1 MSFGDVT
8 EPREERATAVCRR
21 PQDRGHLRLH
31 RRLMAEGLG
40 FQWRALQTRV
50 PTVLGPPPSWSLCPR
65 DFRPQPRG
73 AGRGPQAHRAETGG
87 GTCSGAGPC
96 VTGGAWQPGRGC
108 RGRGQQGGAWPSGR
122 AQLGGRQR
130 PGCAPGA
137 RGLAAAG
144 GDVRL
149 PRPQR
154 PPGAARLSRLEWFGN
169 GELAPAL
176 QSSAA
181 VAGLRRRRRRRRDA
195 PPSPSSPP
203 VPRPRFASPAARP
216 P

>member
-1 MSFGDVT
+1 MESAADAGAHR
-8 EPREERATAVCRR
+8 PRATTQLVTV
-21 PQDRGHLRLH
+21 PSRL
-31 RRLMAEGLG
+31 
-40 FQWRALQTRV
+40 
-50 PTVLGPPPSWSLCPR
+50 PPAAPR
-65 DFRPQPRG
+65 CWAG
-73 AGRGPQAHRAETGG
+73 ATGAQSRDWGRDLFGG
-87 GTCSGAGPC
+87 GALRHGRSLATW
-96 VTGGAWQPGRGC
+96 AWLS
-108 RGRGQQGGAWPSGR
+108 GRGQQGGAWPSGR

-181 VAGLRRRRRRRRDA
+181 VAGLRCRRRRRRDA